1 MPTLTYTSDL
11 PVSAEALFDWHD
23 REGALYRLLPPWAP
37 VRVERFEGIGNGD
50 RAELRIGPGPLAVRW
65 VAEHHDRIEGR
76 QFCDRQ
82 VEGPFAHWE
91 HMHRFEPT
99 DTGGSTLVDRIEYVP
114 PGGPVGDLLAP
125 SVLEPE
131 LSRQFA
137 YRHRVTRRDLELH
150 RRYNPDGKSLTV
162 AVSGSS
168 GLVGTQLCAFLAT
181 GGHHVKRLVRSGPTG
196 PDEILWNARTNT
208 IEAKKLEGID
218 AVVHLAGENVF
229 GFWTEA
235 KKKRIYQSRADGT
248 ALLAD
253 ALAGLDD
260 PPDVF
265 VSASAVGY
273 YGDHGIDVITEDS
286 SPQRAGFLSDV
297 CNAWE
302 SSTRPAAEA
311 GIRTVSTRIGVVLTP
326 AGGALQLML
335 PAFWLGLGGRVGASD
350 QYFPWITLDDVIGGL
365 YHALWTD
372 ALHGPVNLTAPNPVT
387 MQAYTDTLAR
397 ILRRPALLNVPTPVV
412 RTLGGEMAEEMLLKS
427 ARAVPERLQETGY
440 PFAFSTLAAG
450 LRHLLGR
457 SLATRTAPMAASS
470 AA

>member
-65 VAEHHDRIEGR
+65 VAEHHDRIEGH

-82 VEGPFAHWE
+82 VKGPFAHWD
-91 HMHRFEPT
+91 HTHRFKPA
-99 DTGGSTLVDRIEYVP
+99 DGGGSQLIDRIDYRA
-114 PGGPVGDLLAP
+114 PGGPIGDLLAP
-125 SVLEPE
+125 SLLEPE
-131 LSRQFA
+131 LARQFA
-137 YRHRVTRRDLELH
+137 YRHRITRRDLHLH
-150 RRYNPDGKSLTV
+150 RHYNPDETSLTV

-168 GLVGTQLCAFLAT
+168 GLVGTQLCAFLST

-196 PDEILWNARTNT
+196 PDEILWNAKTNT
-208 IEAKKLEGID
+208 IEAEKLEGID

-229 GFWTEA
+229 GLWTDA

-248 ALLAD
+248 KLLAD

-260 PPDVF
+260 PPDVL

-273 YGDHGIDVITEDS
+273 YGDHGEARITETS
-286 SPQRAGFLSDV
+286 EPRQEGFLSEV
-297 CNAWE
+297 CEAWE
-302 SSTRPAAEA
+302 RATDPARDA
-311 GIRTVSTRIGVVLTP
+311 GIRTVNTRIGVVLTP

-335 PAFWLGLGGRVGASD
+335 PVFWLGLGGRVGGRQ

-365 YHALWTD
+365 YHAIWTD
-372 ALHGPVNLTAPNPVT
+372 ALDGPVNLTAPNPVT
-387 MQAYTDTLAR
+387 MQAYTNRLAD
-397 ILRRPALLNVPTPVV
+397 ILKRPALLNVPTPVV
-412 RTLGGEMAEEMLLKS
+412 RTLAGEMAEEMLLKS
-427 ARAVPERLQETGY
+427 ARVLPTRLEDTGY
-440 PFAFSTLAAG
+440 PFAFPTLATG
-450 LRHLLGR
+450 LRHLLGKT
-457 SLATRTAPMAASS
+457 LATRV
-470 AA
+470 